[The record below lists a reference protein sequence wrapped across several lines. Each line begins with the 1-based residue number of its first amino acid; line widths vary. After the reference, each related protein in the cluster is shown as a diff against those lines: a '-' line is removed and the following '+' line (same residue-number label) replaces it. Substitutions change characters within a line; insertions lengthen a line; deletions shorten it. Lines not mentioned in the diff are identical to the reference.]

1 MKTIADL
8 ADLATVSSA
17 TVRDLRTSRGRA
29 LALFDAATRHDR
41 VEWQANGTTV
51 ALLSCGAGDYCVTVD
66 GVQIDKGT
74 IGATIATVKQR
85 SAVFELPP
93 TPTARDYGAWYG
105 FWADVQGGR
114 LVSYVK
120 FADGGWQEDI
130 LEVEFACQH
139 MLDRV
144 NADFGTHF
152 TMDEFEEGDCG
163 CSV

>member
-1 MKTIADL
+1 MKMI

-17 TVRDLRTSRGRA
+17 PVEELRTYRGRA
-29 LALFDAATRHDR
+29 LALFDAARRHDR
-41 VEWQANGTTV
+41 VEWQAKGTTV
-51 ALLSCGAGDYCVTVD
+51 ALLSVGAGEYCVTVD

-74 IGATIATVKQR
+74 LGAILETVTER
-85 SAVFELPP
+85 SAVLEVPP

-114 LVSYVK
+114 LVHYVQ
-120 FADGGWQEDI
+120 FADGGWQEDVVK
-130 LEVEFACQH
+130 VEFACQH

-152 TMDEFEEGDCG
+152 TMDEFEEGDCS